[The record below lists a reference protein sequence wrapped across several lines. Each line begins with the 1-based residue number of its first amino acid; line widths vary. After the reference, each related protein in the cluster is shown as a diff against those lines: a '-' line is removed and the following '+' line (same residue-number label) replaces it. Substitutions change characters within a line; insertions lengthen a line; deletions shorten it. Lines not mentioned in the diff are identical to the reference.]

1 MTRALVRVALI
12 GAGGIGE
19 FHAQTL
25 ARHLHG
31 AHLAAIADPRR
42 ANAERA
48 AAHGDDVILA
58 DDAESLF
65 ARDDIDAVVIAAPGR
80 VHRTLI
86 EAAAAARKHI
96 FCEKPIALA
105 LEDARA
111 AVDAA
116 AAAGVKLQIG
126 FQRRFDPAYLRAKEA
141 IDRGDIGNVELL
153 LSTTRDPAPPPPGA
167 VEAAGGI
174 YLDSAI
180 HDFDALRWFAASDA
194 VEVYAAASNLALDG
208 RSGPFDIDT
217 SAATVRFA
225 SGAIGVATNTLR
237 TVYGYEAAAE
247 VAGSKGKLVI
257 STHEDGEIQRYGPA
271 GPGVGFPQT
280 YRERF
285 GEAYRAELRDFIRCI
300 IEDDAPAVSGEDGLR
315 AVEIALAATQSQREG
330 RPVRL

>member
-1 MTRALVRVALI
+1 MRRPLIRVALI

-19 FHAQTL
+19 FHAETL
-25 ARHLHG
+25 ARHVHG
-31 AHLAAIADPRR
+31 ARLVAIVDPLR
-42 ANAERA
+42 AHAERA
-48 AAHGDDVILA
+48 ALHGESVVIS
-58 DDAESLF
+58 DDAEAMF

-80 VHRTLI
+80 VHRALI
-86 EAAAAARKHI
+86 ELAAAARKHI
-96 FCEKPIALA
+96 FCEKPIALT

-111 AVDAA
+111 SVDAV
-116 AAAGVKLQIG
+116 AAAGVNLQIG
-126 FQRRFDPAYLRAKEA
+126 FQRRFDPAYLRAKQA
-141 IDRGDIGNVELL
+141 IDRGDIGNIELL
-153 LSTTRDPAPPPPGA
+153 FSTTRDPAPPPPGA

-180 HDFDALRWFAASDA
+180 HDFDTLRWFATSEA
-194 VEVYAAASNLALDG
+194 VDVYATAANMALDG

-237 TVYGYEAAAE
+237 TVYGYEAGAE
-247 VAGSKGKLVI
+247 IAGSKGKLVI
-257 STHEDGEIQRYGPA
+257 ATHQGGEVQIYGPA
-271 GPGVGFPQT
+271 GPSVGHPQT

-285 GEAYRAELRDFIRCI
+285 AEAYRAELRDFIRCI
-300 IEDDAPAVSGEDGLR
+300 IEDDVPAVTGEDSVR